1 LNKAGFDLN
10 VSLLF
15 SYFLKDKS
23 TSTQYMWNNFMSIPF
38 KTSVKVEQRLVL
50 FPVLSALYIF
60 PIFHIFEKR
69 IKNLLISI
77 SVSLLLFVD
86 DGLFIL

>member
-1 LNKAGFDLN
+1 
-10 VSLLF
+10 
-15 SYFLKDKS
+15 
-23 TSTQYMWNNFMSIPF
+23 MSIPF